1 MGFAVLGR
9 FSAPEAAWKRQ
20 GFDRA
25 VATADD
31 QREGGVIA
39 RVRLTRQETDR
50 NQDANRQGRN
60 GERHCKR

>member
-39 RVRLTRQETDR
+39 RVRLTRHETDR